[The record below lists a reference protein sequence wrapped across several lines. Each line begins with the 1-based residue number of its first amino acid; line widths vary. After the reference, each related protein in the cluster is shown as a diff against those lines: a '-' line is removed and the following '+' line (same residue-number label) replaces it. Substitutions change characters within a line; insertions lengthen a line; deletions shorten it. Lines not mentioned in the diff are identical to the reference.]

1 MIHIESGLYVRVQEL
16 DNGPL
21 PRPLQSGFSEQN
33 AYRVLGIYSAS
44 ESAECFL
51 ILSNDRSELWF
62 VSNRHFR
69 VVGLRRSL
77 TDTVVPLH
85 EAIAANHPPSAPE
98 RAQPDPQATPE
109 AGGPGRP
116 HPPSSLHFNHGSSS
130 YA

>member
-16 DNGPL
+16 GNGPL
-21 PRPLQSGFSEQN
+21 PRPLQSGFSEQH

-69 VVGLRRSL
+69 VVGLRPSL

-85 EAIAANHPPSAPE
+85 QALAADSAPP
-98 RAQPDPQATPE
+98 AAAAPQPDE
-109 AGGPGRP
+109 RGRP
-116 HPPSSLHFNHGSSS
+116 HLPSTLHFNHGSSS